1 MKEISEASI
10 ESVRVMGNAFVHA
23 VVSDPKY
30 LRDGTGA
37 VTKEGKTLMDLIG
50 TTPIV
55 SKDYD
60 PNCKATFV
68 EGYIRHLKK
77 KKEEGWKEDL
87 CLIQTLTFNADCVD
101 KRVLS
106 EVVDLGLRY
115 ASDYQTA
122 SLAASILL
130 IMLYGESRMLSDT
143 RVSFAIRAGLVE
155 MCLSFIERFGVDNK
169 LYDVIHDTLK
179 CIYSISLHTKSTKAI
194 GSKRHDIEEKL
205 GSTGMQN
212 INGRCASYPKIKK
225 IVDMVRSMLD
235 INGSYCCRC
244 NKSLSKT
251 EVMECNGCHRMSYCS
266 RACQKED
273 WLNGHKLTCNEQCSR
288 ENIGK
293 FQGML
298 QPSALPEN
306 ERTATKLK
314 ELEINFTMV
323 QLKMFLDHSDTILS
337 QAKSLDIPL
346 HDCIA
351 VFDLRGCPM
360 KVETFSYTH
369 DKSVFSCCDSVTCG
383 CNNGYFES
391 IEERKSFETTRSK
404 DNITC
409 AYVSRRFIGR
419 DDIKDG
425 DKPVLLLQRFFP
437 HEWLSSKN
445 F

>member
-1 MKEISEASI
+1 
-10 ESVRVMGNAFVHA
+10 
-23 VVSDPKY
+23 
-30 LRDGTGA
+30 
-37 VTKEGKTLMDLIG
+37 
-50 TTPIV
+50 
-55 SKDYD
+55 
-60 PNCKATFV
+60 
-68 EGYIRHLKK
+68 
-77 KKEEGWKEDL
+77 
-87 CLIQTLTFNADCVD
+87 
-101 KRVLS
+101 
-106 EVVDLGLRY
+106 
-115 ASDYQTA
+115 
-122 SLAASILL
+122 
-130 IMLYGESRMLSDT
+130 MLSDT
-143 RVSFAIRAGLVE
+143 RVSFVIRAGVVE
-155 MCLSFIERFGVDNK
+155 MCLGFIERFGVDNT
-169 LYDVIHDTLK
+169 LYDVIHETLK
-179 CIYSISLHTKSTKAI
+179 CIYSISLHTKSAKAI
-194 GSKRHDIEEKL
+194 KSKRQDIEKKLDSAIMNSTKSNIEKL
-205 GSTGMQN
+205 LRLSEQKGDPSFVNTMLDMRKN
-212 INGRCASYPKIKK
+212 NGTCAPHPKIKK
-225 IVDMVRSMLD
+225 LLDIVRSMLD

-273 WLNGHKLTCNEQCSR
+273 WLNGHSVTCCKSYIDEKAGQ
-288 ENIGK
+288 

-306 ERTATKLK
+306 ERAATKLK

-323 QLKMFLDHSDTILS
+323 QLNIFLDHSDTILS

-391 IEERKSFETTRSK
+391 IEERKRFETTRSK

-409 AYVSRRFIGR
+409 VYISRRFIGR

-437 HEWLSSKN
+437 HEWLTSKN